1 MEFIFAFFFLLTYIF
16 VDKNIFGDNVLLF
29 FVWMSGLTAILH
41 YIFERRELE

>member
-1 MEFIFAFFFLLTYIF
+1 MEFIFVFFVLLTYIF

-29 FVWMSGLTAILH
+29 FVWMSGLAAILH